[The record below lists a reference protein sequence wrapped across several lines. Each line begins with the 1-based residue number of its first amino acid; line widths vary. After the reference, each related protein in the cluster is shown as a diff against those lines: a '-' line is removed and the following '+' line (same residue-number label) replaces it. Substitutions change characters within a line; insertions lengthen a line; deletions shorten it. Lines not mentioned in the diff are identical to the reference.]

1 MTTFNLPV
9 AISLLVGLVL
19 GITAASFWLRS
30 RTTLEL
36 ERTRSES
43 AVELASV
50 RERAIRIPMLEAQ
63 LAKHL
68 ETEQSHRAETLRLTE
83 EQAERRQLL
92 RSTAEQLVEAK
103 AQLTHAEDQLGGL
116 SRELTAS
123 KERQAT
129 LASEAGRLPALEH
142 RFKESEARV
151 SALNEELSSA
161 KESLG
166 RVATEL
172 RSECEAVT
180 SLRVELEATRVELR
194 KAQDTAAQ
202 FAIEKADL
210 TTRLDAERQQAAEKL
225 ELLNEAKQ
233 TLSDQFKTLAND
245 ILEEKSKRFAEQN
258 QTNLGQLL
266 DPLKVKLTEF
276 QLKVEDV
283 YVNETRDRTALG
295 EQVRQL
301 MALNQSLSSDAKNL
315 TQALKGSNRTQG
327 TYGELVLER
336 VLESSGLR
344 RGEEYEVQASH
355 TREDGS
361 RAQPDVVI
369 KLPENRN
376 LVVDSKISL
385 VAYDESVA
393 ADCEEDR
400 ADAIARHL
408 ASVRAHIKGLSER
421 NYQSLYQLKS
431 LDFVL
436 MFIPIEPAF
445 MLAVTHDRDLFMEAW
460 NRNVLLVSPST
471 LMFVVRTVAHLW
483 RQEAQSRNAQE
494 IAKRGAELY
503 DRLQA
508 FVADLEKVGERLR
521 QAQDSFNDARDK
533 LSKNKGNVI
542 RQAEMLKR
550 LGVKPTRELPL
561 RLVEIASDDEFE
573 EQASPNGH
581 AIECDGQLVSRTGS
595 AA

>member
-19 GITAASFWLRS
+19 GITAAWFWLRS

-50 RERAIRIPMLEAQ
+50 RERAIRIPTLEAQ

-68 ETEQSHRAETLRLTE
+68 ETEQSHRAEILRLTE

-103 AQLTHAEDQLGGL
+103 AQLTHAEDQLAGL

-142 RFKESEARV
+142 RINESEARG
-151 SALNEELSSA
+151 SALSEELSSA

-172 RSECEAVT
+172 RSERETVT
-180 SLRVELEATRVELR
+180 SLRVELDATRVESR
-194 KAQDTAAQ
+194 KAQDSAGQ

-225 ELLNEAKQ
+225 ELLNEARQ

-336 VLESSGLR
+336 VEHIQSNKVARLIETDDTAM
-344 RGEEYEVQASH
+344 ASA
-355 TREDGS
+355 EKVL
-361 RAQPDVVI
+361 AQ
-369 KLPENRN
+369 L
-376 LVVDSKISL
+376 
-385 VAYDESVA
+385 A
-393 ADCEEDR
+393 A
-400 ADAIARHL
+400 AIAAHAEVYGRQSPGTESLH
-408 ASVRAHIKGLSER
+408 RA
-421 NYQSLYQLKS
+421 Y
-431 LDFVL
+431 
-436 MFIPIEPAF
+436 PISQRW
-445 MLAVTHDRDLFMEAW
+445 T
-460 NRNVLLVSPST
+460 
-471 LMFVVRTVAHLW
+471 
-483 RQEAQSRNAQE
+483 
-494 IAKRGAELY
+494 
-503 DRLQA
+503 
-508 FVADLEKVGERLR
+508 
-521 QAQDSFNDARDK
+521 
-533 LSKNKGNVI
+533 
-542 RQAEMLKR
+542 
-550 LGVKPTRELPL
+550 
-561 RLVEIASDDEFE
+561 
-573 EQASPNGH
+573 
-581 AIECDGQLVSRTGS
+581 
-595 AA
+595 

>member
-1 MTTFNLPV
+1 MSIFTPSV
-9 AISLLVGLVL
+9 ALALLIGLVV
-19 GITAASFWLRS
+19 GPASAWVWLRS
-30 RTTLEL
+30 RATIEL
-36 ERTRSES
+36 ERARSEV
-43 AVELASV
+43 AVELASF
-50 RERAIRIPMLEAQ
+50 RERAGRIPMLEAQ
-63 LAKHL
+63 LANAFD
-68 ETEQSHRAETLRLTE
+68 TEQSHRAEILRLTE

-92 RSTAEQLVEAK
+92 RSTEAQFGEAK
-103 AQLTHAEDQLGGL
+103 VQLTRAEDQLAAL
-116 SRELTAS
+116 SLELTAT

-129 LASEAGRLPALEH
+129 LASEAGRLPALEQ
-142 RFKESEARV
+142 RIKEFDFRV
-151 SALNEELSSA
+151 SALIEELSSA

-172 RSECEAVT
+172 RSERETAVC
-180 SLRVELEATRVELR
+180 LRTELEAARVELR
-194 KAQDTAAQ
+194 TAQDTAARL
-202 FAIEKADL
+202 AIDKADL
-210 TTRLDAERQQAAEKL
+210 ATRLDAERQQAAEKL
-225 ELLNEAKQ
+225 QLLNEAKQ
-233 TLSDQFKTLAND
+233 TLSDQFKTLASD
-245 ILEEKSKRFAEQN
+245 ILEEKSKRFVEQN

-266 DPLKVKLTEF
+266 DPLKLKLTEF
-276 QLKVEDV
+276 QSKVEDV
-283 YVNETRDRTALG
+283 YVKETRDRTALG

-301 MALNQSLSSDAKNL
+301 MALNQSISSDAKNL

-344 RGEEYEVQASH
+344 KGEEYEAQASH

-369 KLPENRN
+369 RLPENRS

-385 VAYDESVA
+385 LAYDESVVA
-393 ADCEEDR
+393 ECEEDR
-400 ADAIARHL
+400 AAAIARHI
-408 ASVRAHIKGLSER
+408 ASVRAHVKGLSDK

-436 MFIPIEPAF
+436 MFVPIEPAF

-494 IAKRGAELY
+494 IAKRGGELY

-508 FVADLEKVGERLR
+508 FVSDLEKVGERLR
-521 QAQDSFNDARDK
+521 QAQDCYNDARDK
-533 LSKNKGNVI
+533 LSRNKGNVI

-550 LGVKPTRELPL
+550 LGIKPTKALPL
-561 RLVEIASDDEFE
+561 SLVEAAEGESEEGEFLDP
-573 EQASPNGH
+573 QAPTVMQPS
-581 AIECDGQLVSRTGS
+581 VVV
-595 AA
+595 AARPE